1 MAQAPKTDIITP
13 KKGVIKNKKTPG
25 LSLTYKI
32 ALLASILVT
41 VSMVLAT
48 VITVRREVEQKK
60 DDADVRMANTAA
72 MIKLAMDSMPVK
84 ALDGWV
90 QSLYSVRFDTKE
102 YNLDLVYVIIADSDG
117 NFIVSTGNPR
127 VQVEGGVGTGVTSP
141 QELLDRDVHGLRKV
155 EVEITDKETGRITST
170 IYLGY
175 YLLNLYKSI
184 FLHTVLRAVL
194 ITIVLIAAAVVFS
207 YLLAK
212 RLTEPIHDLVL
223 GMESV
228 ADGDFSRKVQ
238 VSTGD
243 EIGFLADTFNS
254 MADGLKE
261 REFIKD
267 TFKRY
272 VTREVADKILS
283 QKDDIVLTGEKR
295 EVTVLFSD
303 IRGFAR
309 MAEEISPVE
318 LVSTLN
324 DYFSAMIDI
333 IFKYEG
339 VLDKFIGDAIMA
351 FWNAPLDQK
360 NPALRGVLAA
370 YEMQRALVAIN
381 KKREAAGKA
390 PINMGVGI
398 NTGEAVAGTIGSEK
412 KMEYTVIGDTVN
424 VAQRLESVT
433 LPGQILIS
441 ESTYRKTGG
450 YVLARKLPPRALK
463 GILRQV
469 RIFDVVDI
477 KKTTGGDS

>member
-1 MAQAPKTDIITP
+1 MTKTPKPSIITP
-13 KKGVIKNKKTPG
+13 KKDVIKDRKTPG

-48 VITVRREVEQKK
+48 VITVRREVDQKK
-60 DDADVRMANTAA
+60 NDADIRMANTAA

-90 QSLYSVRFDTKE
+90 NSLYSVRFDTKE
-102 YNLDLVYVIIADSDG
+102 YNLDLVYVIITDGEG

-127 VQVEGGVGTGVTSP
+127 VQVEGDGGAGVTSP

-155 EVEITDKETGRITST
+155 EVEITDKESGAVTST
-170 IYLGY
+170 IFLGY

-184 FLHTVLRAVL
+184 FLNTVLKAVL
-194 ITIVLIAAAVVFS
+194 ITIALIAAAVVCS
-207 YLLAK
+207 YLMANK
-212 RLTEPIHDLVL
+212 LTGPISDLVV

-228 ADGDFSRKVQ
+228 ADGDFSRKVK
-238 VSTGD
+238 VTTGD
-243 EIGFLADTFNS
+243 EIGFLADSFNS
-254 MADGLKE
+254 MADGLRE

-283 QKDDIVLTGEKR
+283 QKDEIILTGEKR

-303 IRGFAR
+303 IRGFSR
-309 MAEEISPVE
+309 IAEETPPVE

-360 NPALRGVLAA
+360 NPALRAVLAA
-370 YEMQRALVAIN
+370 YEMQRALVVIN
-381 KKREAAGKA
+381 KKRQVENK
-390 PINMGVGI
+390 PIFNMGVGI

-433 LPGQILIS
+433 MPGQILIS
-441 ESTYRKTGG
+441 DSTYRKTGG
-450 YVLARKLPPRALK
+450 RIVARELPPKALK

-469 RIFDVVDI
+469 RIFDVIDI
-477 KKTTGGDS
+477 KKTGGDS

>member
-1 MAQAPKTDIITP
+1 MAKTPKTPIITP
-13 KKGVIKNKKTPG
+13 KKGVITERKTSG

-32 ALLASILVT
+32 ALLASILVAI
-41 VSMVLAT
+41 SMALAT
-48 VITVRREVEQKK
+48 IITVRREVSQKK
-60 DDADVRMANTAA
+60 NDADVRMANTAA

-102 YNLDLVYVIIADSDG
+102 YNLDLVYVIIADEEG

-127 VQVEGGVGTGVTSP
+127 VRIEGEGGAVTAP
-141 QELLDRDVHGLRKV
+141 QELLDRDAHGLRKV
-155 EVEITDKETGRITST
+155 EVEITDKDTGIVTST

-184 FLHTVLRAVL
+184 FLNTVLKAVL
-194 ITIVLIAAAVVFS
+194 ITIVLIAAAVVCS
-207 YLLAK
+207 YLMAN
-212 RLTEPIHDLVL
+212 RLTDPIHDLVV

-228 ADGDFSRKVQ
+228 ADGDFSRKVS
-238 VSTGD
+238 VATGD

-254 MADGLKE
+254 MADGLRE

-272 VTREVADKILS
+272 VTREVAEKILS
-283 QKDDIVLTGEKR
+283 QKEDIVLTGEKR

-309 MAEEISPVE
+309 MAEETPPVE

-360 NPALRGVLAA
+360 NPALRSVLAA
-370 YEMQRALVAIN
+370 YEMQRALVSIN
-381 KKREAAGKA
+381 KRRQAEKKS

-450 YVLARKLPPRALK
+450 RIVARELPPKALK

-477 KKTTGGDS
+477 KKSGGDS

>member
-13 KKGVIKNKKTPG
+13 KKGVIKSKKTPG

-48 VITVRREVEQKK
+48 VITVRREIAQKK
-60 DDADVRMANTAA
+60 NDADIRMANTAA

-90 QSLYSVRFDTKE
+90 NSLYTVRFDTKE
-102 YNLDLVYVIIADSDG
+102 YNLDLLYVIIADDEG

-127 VQVEGGVGTGVTSP
+127 VHIEGGDGVSP
-141 QELLDRDVHGLRKV
+141 QELLDRDAHGLRKV
-155 EVEITDKETGRITST
+155 EVEITDPNTGSVTST

-184 FLHTVLRAVL
+184 LLNTVLKAVL
-194 ITIVLIAAAVVFS
+194 ITIVLIAAAVACS

-212 RLTEPIHDLVL
+212 RLTGPIHDLVL

-228 ADGDFSRKVQ
+228 ADGDFTRKVA
-238 VSTGD
+238 VTAAD

-272 VTREVADKILS
+272 VTREVAEKILS

-309 MAEEISPVE
+309 MAEETPPVE

-370 YEMQRALVAIN
+370 WEMQRALVGIN
-381 KKREAAGKA
+381 ERRETRNKP

-450 YVLARKLPPRALK
+450 RIIARELPPRALK

-477 KKTTGGDS
+477 KTTGGDS

>member
-1 MAQAPKTDIITP
+1 MAHTPKTPIVTP
-13 KKGVIKNKKTPG
+13 KKKVAGQKKTPG

-41 VSMVLAT
+41 ISMVLAT
-48 VITVRREVEQKK
+48 AITVRREINQKK
-60 DDADVRMANTAA
+60 DDADLRMANTAA

-90 QSLYSVRFDTKE
+90 RSLYTVRFDTKE
-102 YNLDLVYVIIADSDG
+102 YNLDLVYVIIADDEG
-117 NFIVSTGNPR
+117 RFIVSTGNPR
-127 VQVEGGVGTGVTSP
+127 VHIEGEGGDVTAP

-155 EVEITDKETGRITST
+155 EVEITDKETGTVTST

-184 FLHTVLRAVL
+184 LLNTVLKAVL
-194 ITIVLIAAAVVFS
+194 ITLVLIAAAVACS

-212 RLTEPIHDLVL
+212 RLTDPIHDLVL

-228 ADGDFSRKVQ
+228 ADGDFSRKVA
-238 VSTGD
+238 VITGD
-243 EIGFLADTFNS
+243 EIGFLADTFNG

-272 VTREVADKILS
+272 VTREVAEKILS
-283 QKDDIVLTGEKR
+283 QKDDIILTGEKR

-309 MAEEISPVE
+309 MAEETPPVE

-324 DYFSAMIDI
+324 DYFSVMIDI

-339 VLDKFIGDAIMA
+339 VLDKFIGDAVMA

-360 NPALRGVLAA
+360 NPALRAVLAA
-370 YEMQRALVAIN
+370 YEMQRALVAVNRRRKAEN
-381 KKREAAGKA
+381 KP

-398 NTGEAVAGTIGSEK
+398 NTGEAVAGTVGSEK

-450 YVLARKLPPRALK
+450 RITARELPPQALK

-469 RIFDVVDI
+469 RIFDVIDI
-477 KKTTGGDS
+477 KPTGGDS